1 MFNPGSMLKTIRK
14 AVLMLGIMLAGQG
27 VVAQNLKFGHIN
39 STELIQS
46 MPEFE
51 SAQVN
56 LEKLR
61 KDLVDHLDMMSAEF
75 NGKYD
80 EYLKSSKNMSEI
92 VRQIKEQEL
101 NDMTRRIQDFQ
112 AAIQSQL
119 QEKQAEFFQP
129 VYDKAEKAIKDTGR
143 QNGFFY
149 IFDTSQGSLLYF
161 NETLSTDITALVKAR
176 LK

>member
-1 MFNPGSMLKTIRK
+1 MSNPGSILKTIRK
-14 AVLMLGIMLAGQG
+14 AILMVGIVLAGQG

-46 MPEFE
+46 MPEFD
-51 SAQVN
+51 SAQVK

-61 KDLVDHLDMMSAEF
+61 KDLVNHFDMMSAEF
-75 NGKYD
+75 NAKYD
-80 EYLKSSKNMSEI
+80 EYLKSSKTLSDI

-101 NDMTRRIQDFQ
+101 NDMNRRIQDFQ
-112 AAIQSQL
+112 SAIQTQL

-129 VYDKAEKAIKDTGR
+129 VYEKAEKAIKDTGR

-149 IFDTSQGSLLYF
+149 IFDISQGSLLYF
-161 NETLSTDITALVKAR
+161 NETLSTDITALVKAK

>member
-1 MFNPGSMLKTIRK
+1 MSNPGSILKLIRK
-14 AVLMLGIMLAGQG
+14 AILMVGIVLTGQG
-27 VVAQNLKFGHIN
+27 AEAQNLKFGHIN

-46 MPEFE
+46 MPEFD
-51 SAQVN
+51 SAQVK

-61 KDLVDHLDMMSAEF
+61 KDLVAHLDMMSAEF

-80 EYLKSSKNMSEI
+80 EYLKNSKSLSEI

-101 NDMTRRIQDFQ
+101 NDMNSRIQDFQ
-112 AAIQSQL
+112 SAVQSQL

-129 VYDKAEKAIKDTGR
+129 VYGKAEKAIKDTGK
-143 QNGFFY
+143 QNGFLY
-149 IFDTSQGSLLYF
+149 IFDTSQGGLLYF
-161 NETLSTDITALVKAR
+161 NETLSTDITTLVKAK